1 MKLDFQTICDL
12 KATILDLLDQTD
24 DIAEM
29 EDYWHLLDRPDYP
42 VEDLRRL
49 DINIFDGEMY
59 GNEPGYR
66 AVVYRVD
73 DGLNI
78 VYDDFARIGFPD
90 LPDHLKELCVN
101 QDQWLEFFVTQLYKE
116 VKR

>member
-1 MKLDFQTICDL
+1 MKLDQQTLADL

-24 DIAEM
+24 NIAEL

-42 VEDLRRL
+42 VEELRRL
-49 DINIFDGEMY
+49 DINLFNGEMY

-78 VYDDFARIGFPD
+78 DYSNPARIGFPD
-90 LPDHLKELCVN
+90 LPDHLKE
-101 QDQWLEFFVTQLYKE
+101 
-116 VKR
+116 VKQ

>member
-1 MKLDFQTICDL
+1 MKLDQQTIDDL
-12 KATILDLLDQTD
+12 QATILDLLDQTD
-24 DIAEM
+24 NIAEL

-42 VEDLRRL
+42 VKELRRL

-73 DGLNI
+73 DDLNI
-78 VYDDFARIGFPD
+78 DYDNHARIGFPE
-90 LPDHLKELCVN
+90 LPDHLKE
-101 QDQWLEFFVTQLYKE
+101 
-116 VKR
+116 VK

>member
-24 DIAEM
+24 NIAEL

-42 VEDLRRL
+42 VKELRRL

-73 DGLNI
+73 NDLNI
-78 VYDDFARIGFPD
+78 DYSDPARIGFPE
-90 LPDHLKELCVN
+90 LPEHLKE
-101 QDQWLEFFVTQLYKE
+101 
-116 VKR
+116 VK